1 MTHRLSPEILRAYD
15 IRGRVGDTL
24 TEADAWAVGRG
35 FATRVP
41 PARRR
46 RVAVGYDG
54 RTHSPMPMRTTS
66 SPDAVSPATSAA
78 SSIGECVRPS

>member
-35 FATRVP
+35 FATRI
-41 PARRR
+41 RRAGGTR
-46 RVAVGYDG
+46 RG
-54 RTHSPMPMRTTS
+54 RL
-66 SPDAVSPATSAA
+66 
-78 SSIGECVRPS
+78 